1 MRSRKLLKWNNK
13 QNISA
18 AIDIYVVFMILCRGT
33 QWLLTWQNFRR
44 FYLYVMTE
52 NVKGIIRKHR
62 HVLLSEDVKKKHQ
75 INEFDISTAAT
86 LPDLDEA
93 YTRRIHNFASVVD
106 LYHWSSS
113 LNYLTHIKKPM
124 VFINAKDDPL
134 VPEALLVPIKE
145 HASKLEFEVAPQRM
159 SRRH

>member
-1 MRSRKLLKWNNK
+1 
-13 QNISA
+13 
-18 AIDIYVVFMILCRGT
+18 MIHSVLFCRGT

-106 LYHWSSS
+106 LYQWSSS
-113 LNYLTHIKKPM
+113 LNYLTSIQKPM

-134 VPEALLVPIKE
+134 VPEALLEPIKK
-145 HASKLEFEVAPQRM
+145 HASKFRSLE
-159 SRRH
+159 

>member
-1 MRSRKLLKWNNK
+1 MN
-13 QNISA
+13 
-18 AIDIYVVFMILCRGT
+18 
-33 QWLLTWQNFRR
+33 WQNFRR

-52 NVKGIIRKHR
+52 NVKTIIRKHR
-62 HVLLSEDVKKKHQ
+62 HVLLSDAIKKKHH

-93 YTRRIHNFASVVD
+93 YTRRIHNFPTVLD

-113 LNYLTHIKKPM
+113 LHYLTNIRKPM

-134 VPEALLVPIKE
+134 VPEALLIPIKE
-145 HASKLEFEVAPQRM
+145 HASKCGGGE
-159 SRRH
+159 